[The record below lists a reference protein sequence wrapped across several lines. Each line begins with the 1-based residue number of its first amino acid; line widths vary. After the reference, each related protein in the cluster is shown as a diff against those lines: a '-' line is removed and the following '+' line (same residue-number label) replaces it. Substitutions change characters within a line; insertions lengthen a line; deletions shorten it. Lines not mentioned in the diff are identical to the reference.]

1 MKSTTNDE
9 NYETIIIMMAFMTV
23 LPLTLMYAVG
33 PLTVIYIYPIIFGL
47 VTRREVKRNPIDYP
61 DSAIVQQVTEK
72 KNYCKKL
79 IHLTPLIFTS
89 VGIYI
94 GFMIIHIYSAVRFIQ
109 YGDKV
114 LSSYHGKSHPLPITH
129 AVVSLTVV
137 GGGFV
142 LLVTIL
148 VIRILKSKKHDAQ
161 LQSLIKQSDAE
172 AATSSM

>member
-1 MKSTTNDE
+1 
-9 NYETIIIMMAFMTV
+9 
-23 LPLTLMYAVG
+23 
-33 PLTVIYIYPIIFGL
+33 
-47 VTRREVKRNPIDYP
+47 
-61 DSAIVQQVTEK
+61 
-72 KNYCKKL
+72 
-79 IHLTPLIFTS
+79 
-89 VGIYI
+89 
-94 GFMIIHIYSAVRFIQ
+94 MIIHIYSAVRFIQ

-129 AVVSLTVV
+129 AAVSLTVV

-172 AATSSM
+172 AATSSMRKTNTHKYWPAMLSAAMISVNITYLGCYFFLTCFWPLFMIHC